1 MLKWPLGMSVE
12 ASKEEQGLV
21 DTVKILMSTKSQKER
36 VSITERA
43 VQKVFLLFKF
53 EATEGE

>member
-1 MLKWPLGMSVE
+1 MSVE

-36 VSITERA
+36 A